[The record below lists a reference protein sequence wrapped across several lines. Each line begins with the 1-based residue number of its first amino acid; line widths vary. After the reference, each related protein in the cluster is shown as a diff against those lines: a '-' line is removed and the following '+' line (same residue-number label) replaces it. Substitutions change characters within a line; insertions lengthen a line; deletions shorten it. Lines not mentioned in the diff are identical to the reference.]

1 MCSSPTSRE
10 EAEIENDFQ
19 KKCRKDAKFAA
30 HGISAMLSEISC
42 LFSLA
47 LEFFSHLVVVLLHVG
62 GELTQQTDECS
73 RGYR

>member
-1 MCSSPTSRE
+1 MIFKKS
-10 EAEIENDFQ
+10 AERVQI
-19 KKCRKDAKFAA
+19 RRT
-30 HGISAMLSEISC
+30 HGNSAMLGEISC

-47 LEFFSHLVVVLLHVG
+47 LEFFTRLVVVLLHVG